1 MKTTEFRRRINKRF
15 HIQITELTIPGVN
28 IVKTSNSEP
37 VPIDEP
43 LFIIRGRDHLAL
55 QALEDYRKSCVRD
68 GCNEYFLSEID
79 ETIAEFRQ
87 WRVQNYDKMKQPGV
101 TKGE

>member
-1 MKTTEFRRRINKRF
+1 MIAFCRRINKRF
-15 HIQITELTIPGVN
+15 HILIAELSLSGIK
-28 IVKTSNSEP
+28 IIKTSNGQE
-37 VPIDEP
+37 VPLDEP

-68 GCNEYFLSEID
+68 GCNEYFLNEID
-79 ETIAEFRQ
+79 EAIAEFRQ

-101 TKGE
+101 TKGK